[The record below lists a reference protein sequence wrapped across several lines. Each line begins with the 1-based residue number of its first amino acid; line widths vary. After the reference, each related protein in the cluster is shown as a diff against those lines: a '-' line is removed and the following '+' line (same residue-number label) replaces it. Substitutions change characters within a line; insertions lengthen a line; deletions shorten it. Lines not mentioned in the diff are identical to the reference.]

1 MDIFGKKKR
10 TEIMSSVR
18 SKNNKSTELK
28 LIKIFKVYNIKGWQI
43 NYKIIG
49 KQDFVFQKTK
59 QRYLSMVAFGM
70 GIIAEM

>member
-49 KQDFVFQKTK
+49 KQDFVF
-59 QRYLSMVAFGM
+59 
-70 GIIAEM
+70 